1 MRTVAYVQP
10 SIYADIYR
18 NGYEMKIS
26 SKGMRLR
33 QVAETVGVSAI
44 TLRRWLL
51 SGKVAEVKRDR
62 NGWRL
67 FTLNDVGRIRQFAN
81 STKLPRK

>member
-1 MRTVAYVQP
+1 ML
-10 SIYADIYR
+10 IYIKWV
-18 NGYEMKIS
+18 ETTMS

-33 QVAETVGVSAI
+33 EVAETVGVSAI

-51 SGKVAEVKRDR
+51 SGKVPEVTRDR

-67 FTLNDVGRIRQFAN
+67 FTARDIGRIRQFAN